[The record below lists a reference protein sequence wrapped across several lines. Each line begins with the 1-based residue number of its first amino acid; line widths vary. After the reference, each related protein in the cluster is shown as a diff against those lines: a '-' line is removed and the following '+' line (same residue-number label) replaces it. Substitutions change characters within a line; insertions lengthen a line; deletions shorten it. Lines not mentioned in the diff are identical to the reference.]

1 MQCIHLPRARP
12 CYRRHAHGL
21 HLCYSDPPVLLAQQG
36 AALSICLCSRAL
48 AAQCTAH
55 SLQLSLA
62 SLPSPSSRLALFRE
76 RLVED
81 AVSVPR
87 PSAAA
92 SQWRMVQLYLA
103 RGKMV
108 GGSSSSNATLY
119 MRGSRADYDR
129 WNMPGWTSQDAL
141 HYFIQ
146 CEDNREGGRSLVSL
160 VDVVAGLPA
169 GSGAGSRTLTQQ
181 HYVHCGDKHADGPEG
196 LVALVQ
202 GDHKR
207 CRILGQVT
215 LGLTGVLGMLLLGIS
230 DLQGLSGS
238 VQAWPWWASHCCCSC
253 VMAVQL

>member
-1 MQCIHLPRARP
+1 M
-12 CYRRHAHGL
+12 
-21 HLCYSDPPVLLAQQG
+21 LAQQG

-48 AAQCTAH
+48 AAQRTAH

-62 SLPSPSSRLALFRE
+62 SLPSPSSRSALLRE
-76 RLVED
+76 RLVDE

-119 MRGSRADYDR
+119 MRGSRADYDG

-146 CEDNREGGRSLVSL
+146 CEDNHEGGRSLVLL
-160 VDVVAGLPA
+160 VGVVAGLPA
-169 GSGAGSRTLTQQ
+169 GSGAGSRTLTPDPAGSTTFIAGTSTPMGQR
-181 HYVHCGDKHADGPEG
+181 DLWP
-196 LVALVQ
+196 LVQ

-207 CRILGQVT
+207 CRILGLVT
-215 LGLTGVLGMLLLGIS
+215 LGLTGVLRMLLPGIS

-253 VMAVQL
+253 GMAVQL